1 MKIIPS
7 KKFIDEAQKILKK
20 DPKQRVKL
28 EKTLNLI
35 RTNIKYLSLRLHKL
49 SGTENYSVSMDKS
62 LRIIIHL
69 EGENIFL
76 LKIGTH
82 EEVY

>member
-35 RTNIKYLSLRLHKL
+35 RTNIKYPSLRLHKL